1 MSSKV
6 LKLIICLALILGGL
20 VIKTISSDEKQFTV
34 GILQTASHPA
44 LDQTRECF
52 IAEMKKLMKG
62 EVDFSIQNAE
72 GSLSQAQSIAEN
84 FHSHQKIKAIFAI
97 GTPAVQAAAR
107 IEKSKPIFIAAVS
120 EPESLGLI
128 YPGTNICG
136 TTDRIDTES
145 QADFIQQLIPH
156 IESVAIL
163 YNPSESNSVS
173 MVEKMEG
180 SMKKRGI
187 GNHVIGVHS
196 ESEIVQAVMTAA
208 RKGNVLLIP
217 ADNLLVGAMPL
228 VAKEALKRKCPLIA
242 SDIPSVAKGA
252 LAAQGADYGDLGRQ
266 TAVIAHRVLLLG
278 ETPYQIGIHDP
289 TNTKTIVNEKILA
302 ELKIAIS
309 KEIAASIEKGGPQ

>member
-1 MSSKV
+1 M
-6 LKLIICLALILGGL
+6 
-20 VIKTISSDEKQFTV
+20 
-34 GILQTASHPA
+34 
-44 LDQTRECF
+44 
-52 IAEMKKLMKG
+52 
-62 EVDFSIQNAE
+62 
-72 GSLSQAQSIAEN
+72 
-84 FHSHQKIKAIFAI
+84 
-97 GTPAVQAAAR
+97 
-107 IEKSKPIFIAAVS
+107 
-120 EPESLGLI
+120 
-128 YPGTNICG
+128 
-136 TTDRIDTES
+136 
-145 QADFIQQLIPH
+145 
-156 IESVAIL
+156 
-163 YNPSESNSVS
+163 
-173 MVEKMEG
+173 
-180 SMKKRGI
+180 
-187 GNHVIGVHS
+187 GVHS